1 MTATSGK
8 IVLLSGQVGWDAAQE
23 MSGGSDFRGQTW
35 QALRNIDTAMQAAG
49 ATKYEFTELPGEGH
63 IIHPTVYG
71 NVDNLEWLFEQ
82 VRE

>member
-1 MTATSGK
+1 MILCNAGK
-8 IVLLSGQVGWDAAQE
+8 PDYADTVKDFPIRQFHGEKDPDHPIQAARDTDA
-23 MSGGSDFRGQTW
+23 
-35 QALRNIDTAMQAAG
+35 AMQAAG